1 MKSSFF
7 CLLRRFC
14 LPLFCLPLLV
24 AACGIPGACAQT
36 APGSLAPRDPAYFRY
51 DARAPFAVS
60 ETPQPS
66 PAGMRIVRVTFPTP
80 VPSPVPV
87 NNTVTGFLFLPTGP
101 GPHPAMLVLH
111 EWLPVNLNDE
121 YTLCEAI
128 ARNHIAAFLMVEP
141 YSFMRRPSPRVPF
154 REILSGNVPRMKEAL
169 RQTVLD
175 SRRCFDYLS
184 RRPDIDPQRLGVSGI
199 SLGGVLAPLIA
210 GVDRRAKVLLTFVGG
225 ADVGGEVWE
234 NIMFQGFRAEF
245 RREGYTEDTL
255 RVALADFDAA
265 RWLSGF
271 DPKNALL
278 FNGRYDIFVTP
289 SKAKILSRDLGG
301 AAIIWSNTGHYGLHL
316 SLARAEELGGE
327 FLRSRFFADAPPFTP
342 PNTIPAPTLKL
353 GFLLGG
359 HEGLSPA
366 FAYQVVNFDRPGA
379 VSLDAQLTT
388 HGLSAALSARLSLTT
403 SIGLEMPLLHRDRKI
418 APFFLLHLVP

>member
-1 MKSSFF
+1 MNCSFLRCLQRILFPLCAALLWAPCAWAQSS
-7 CLLRRFC
+7 
-14 LPLFCLPLLV
+14 P
-24 AACGIPGACAQT
+24 
-36 APGSLAPRDPAYFRY
+36 LAPAPPDPAYFSY
-51 DARAPFAVS
+51 DARAPFAAT

-66 PAGMRIVRVTFPTP
+66 PAGMRILRVAFPSP
-80 VPSPVPV
+80 APSPVPV
-87 NNTVTGFLFLPTGP
+87 NNTVTGFLFLPSGP

-111 EWLPVNLNDE
+111 EWLPLNLNDE

-128 ARNHIAAFLMVEP
+128 ARSHIAAFLMVEP
-141 YSFMRRPSPRVPF
+141 YSFMRRPKPRIPF
-154 REILSGNVPRMKEAL
+154 REIMSGNVPLMKEAL
-169 RQTVLD
+169 RQAVLD
-175 SRRCFDYLS
+175 SRRCLDYLS
-184 RRPDIDPQRLGVSGI
+184 RRPDIDPQRMGVSGI
-199 SLGGVLAPLIA
+199 SLGGVLAPLVA

-234 NIMFQGFRAEF
+234 NIMFKGFRPEF
-245 RREGYTEDTL
+245 RREGYTEDTV
-255 RVALADFDAA
+255 RAALADFDAA
-265 RWLSGF
+265 RWLQGF

-316 SLARAEELGGE
+316 SLARAEELGSE
-327 FLRSRFFADAPPFTP
+327 FLQSRFFANAPPFTP
-342 PNTIPAPTLKL
+342 PNTVPAPTLKL

-366 FAYQVVNFDRPGA
+366 IAYQLINFDRPGA

-388 HGLSAALSARLSLTT
+388 HGLSAALSVRLGLT
-403 SIGLEMPLLHRDRKI
+403 SAIGLELPLLHRDRKI
-418 APFFLLHLVP
+418 TPFFLLHLVP